1 GSQVVVVGGGNSAGQ
16 AAVFL
21 SGSTRKVIVAIRGD
35 DLGKSMSEYL
45 VRRIEQSPNI
55 EVRYRTEV
63 SDVSGDWWLET
74 VDLTNIETGERET
87 VECPGLFVFI
97 GAIPRT
103 GWLDGSVGLDKN
115 GFVLTGS
122 LANDS
127 GKWRFPRRPF
137 LLETTR
143 PGILAAGDVR
153 LGSVKRVAS
162 AVGEG
167 AMAVQFVHEVL
178 KSA

>member
-1 GSQVVVVGGGNSAGQ
+1 MVV
-16 AAVFL
+16 
-21 SGSTRKVIVAIRGD
+21 RGD

-55 EVRYRTEV
+55 EVRYGTEV
-63 SDVSGDWWLET
+63 SSVAGDWWLET
-74 VDLTNIETGERET
+74 VDVTNLETGERET
-87 VECPGLFVFI
+87 LECPGLFIFI
-97 GAIPRT
+97 GAIPHT
-103 GWLDGSVGLDKN
+103 NWLNGSIELDKN

-122 LANDS
+122 LALDS
-127 GKWRFPRRPF
+127 GKWHLPRRPF

-162 AVGEG
+162 
-167 AMAVQFVHEVL
+167 L
-178 KSA
+178 SAKGPWPYSSYTKF